1 VNKTPM
7 TDKYF
12 RKAMATS
19 IVCIVV
25 CMMCLASLTWAWYSA
40 SVQSSNNTL
49 VAASFVT
56 KTEVFNVTDPNNKHE
71 VDISNPLPAGK
82 YEVTVTQLGTSKTG
96 YCIVA
101 INQSDFYAGSFIPNT
116 EGDPSVSFTFTV
128 KNAII
133 SGNEEQRQLPIE
145 IIPVWG
151 IYSQN
156 RLENFPSEIV
166 GTQTLNSTS
175 KVSLDADETKTA
187 QESETTA
194 SEAETTAPETTV
206 ETEDTTSD
214 ITTSDTTT
222 SEPESTDSESTA
234 TDTDA
239 AASDEEGAEADT
251 TETTGPEESTASP
264 KEDATIPEEEN
275 DETADSVEE
284 TTTATETLQEQ
295 ITE

>member
-1 VNKTPM
+1 
-7 TDKYF
+7 
-12 RKAMATS
+12 MATS

-71 VDISNPLPAGK
+71 VDISDPLPAGK
-82 YEVTVTQLGTSKTG
+82 YEVTVTQLGTSKVG
-96 YCIVA
+96 YCLIKA
-101 INQSDFYAGSFIPNT
+101 EGSSFYAGEFKNV
-116 EGDPSVSFTFTV
+116 EGKYKVNIELEIVNPKENGVELNSA
-128 KNAII
+128 AIVDI
-133 SGNEEQRQLPIE
+133 V
-145 IIPVWG
+145 PVWG
-151 IYSQN
+151 IYN
-156 RLENFPSEIV
+156 GDKVVISELKLT
-166 GTQTLNSTS
+166 GTEAITASIG
-175 KVSLDADETKTA
+175 LDEETTA

-222 SEPESTDSESTA
+222 SEPGSTDSESTA

-239 AASDEEGAEADT
+239 AASDAASDEEGAEEDT
-251 TETTGPEESTASP
+251 TETTGPEESISS
-264 KEDATIPEEEN
+264 PEEETT
-275 DETADSVEE
+275 TANEEPADDTDE
-284 TTTATETLQEQ
+284 TTTATETSQEQ